1 MNNAEE
7 TIIKD
12 YFAAWDAH
20 DAAAALALFKADGS
34 YHDSATQKPLRGSA
48 IADYARSLFAAFPD
62 ISFEMLAISQTS
74 AGVFAVP
81 WVLFGHHQGE
91 LMGYPASGKKAVLPG
106 CDFIRLSD
114 GKIAS
119 VRGFFDV
126 QDLLAQ
132 LGLS

>member
-1 MNNAEE
+1 M
-7 TIIKD
+7 
-12 YFAAWDAH
+12 
-20 DAAAALALFKADGS
+20 
-34 YHDSATQKPLRGSA
+34 RGSA

-119 VRGFFDV
+119 VRGFLTSRTCLPNYV
-126 QDLLAQ
+126 
-132 LGLS
+132 